1 MGRPTKK
8 PKLTPKQ
15 KKFVNEYLID
25 LNAAAAA
32 RRAGYSK
39 NAARVIGPENLS
51 KPAVMEYLKQRRKEL
66 GSDGITPE
74 RVLEEYS
81 KLAFLDPVE
90 LVDKNGRLL
99 DLNNISPNARA
110 AIGGVEQ
117 EIFKL
122 GKSGVKIKTKYKIID
137 KKGSLDSIARTL
149 GMFEKDNAQKAMDIE
164 GLKINV
170 NFVSPDDKRN

>member
-51 KPAVMEYLKQRRKEL
+51 KPAVMEYLKQRRK
-66 GSDGITPE
+66 S
-74 RVLEEYS
+74 
-81 KLAFLDPVE
+81 LDPLITKE
-90 LVDKNGRLL
+90 CWKNTQ
-99 DLNNISPNARA
+99 N
-110 AIGGVEQ
+110 
-117 EIFKL
+117 
-122 GKSGVKIKTKYKIID
+122 
-137 KKGSLDSIARTL
+137 SLFSD
-149 GMFEKDNAQKAMDIE
+149 
-164 GLKINV
+164 
-170 NFVSPDDKRN
+170 